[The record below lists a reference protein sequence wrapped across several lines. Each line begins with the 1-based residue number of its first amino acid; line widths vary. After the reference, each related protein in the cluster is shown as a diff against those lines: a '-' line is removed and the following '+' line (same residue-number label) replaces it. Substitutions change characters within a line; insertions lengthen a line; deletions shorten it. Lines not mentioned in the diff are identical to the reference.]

1 MNLKSPWAACCDC
14 GTPFSMTRPYHAP
27 SYAEGEMRCEGCAVI
42 YYKAHSLTGTGFI
55 LKEPQPHW
63 ITKDMV

>member
-1 MNLKSPWAACCDC
+1 
-14 GTPFSMTRPYHAP
+14 MTRPYHAP

>member
-1 MNLKSPWAACCDC
+1 
-14 GTPFSMTRPYHAP
+14 MTRPYHAP

-63 ITKDMV
+63 ITKDVV